1 MADYSNPEQPAEPLV
16 DEDLQTLVRT
26 QIDNAVS
33 FINEL
38 APERARLADY
48 YEGLLPDLPAP
59 EGRSQA
65 VATVVRDTIVA
76 MKPGL
81 LRAFFGPER
90 VVEFRPRKPEDVEQA
105 TQQTEY
111 INYIVTEDNPGL
123 MVFAAA
129 MEDALVKDYGV
140 LKWWWEESSET
151 EGVTYEAISVEQLE
165 GMMAEAMNTPG
176 CEITIESVEPVIGDI
191 LKVAMTRTRTTG
203 RARIA
208 AVPPEEFIF
217 PRSTRSLDSA
227 TFVGHRAMRTVSDL
241 VGMGY
246 DRAEVE
252 ACITASDELV
262 DNEEATQR
270 ANWDGVD
277 TGDMDDTPGGEAAK
291 PIRRVKYVEAY
302 LLHDT
307 DGDGIAE
314 LRRICT
320 IGDAYKIVHNA
331 PAAERPFAVMM
342 ADPKPHTM
350 QGRGIARRVDD
361 LQAIESVITRGTLDS
376 LALSICPR
384 TEIVEGQV
392 NLKDA
397 LNPELAALIRV
408 KQPGMMREVKHSFVG
423 PDTLPMLD
431 YFESQRENRTGT
443 SRAAAG
449 LNPDALQSSTR
460 AAVAATVTGSQQQ
473 QELVARF
480 MAETGFKPVFK
491 GLYQLVKRH
500 QSEARMV
507 KLFGSFVP
515 VDPSSWDDADP
526 DVSVNVALGMGM
538 AEDKLAS
545 LGAIAM
551 SQKEILATLG
561 PINPIVTL
569 KQYRDTLAKMAEVAG
584 YKNSE
589 LFYQQVDPNW
599 QPPPQEPPQ
608 PDPAAMQLAQIEMMK
623 VQQDGQMQAAR
634 LQFDRE
640 RAEAELAFKQEQER
654 MRDARERDQMLLDM
668 EMERFKIESEQNVK
682 LETAK
687 LARAAVTPEPG
698 V

>member
-1 MADYSNPEQPAEPLV
+1 MAASPEPEQAADVPV
-16 DEDLQTLVRT
+16 SEDLQTLVRS
-26 QIDNAVS
+26 QIDQSVS

-38 APERARLADY
+38 APERARLAEY
-48 YEGLLPDLPAP
+48 YEGGLPDLPAP
-59 EGRSQA
+59 DGRSQA

-151 EGVTYEAISVEQLE
+151 EGVTYEALSLEQLE
-165 GMMAEAMNTPG
+165 AMLASEAPG
-176 CEITIESVEPVIGDI
+176 EDITIESIEPSFMGT
-191 LKVAMTRTRTTG
+191 LKVALTRVKTSG

-227 TFVGHRAMRTVSDL
+227 TFVAHRSMRMVSDL

-252 ACITASDELV
+252 ECITAADELV
-262 DNEEATQR
+262 DNEEVLQR
-270 ANWDGVD
+270 SDWDGVD
-277 TGDMDDTPGGEAAK
+277 TGGLDDTPTGDAAK

-302 LLHDT
+302 LLHDS

-320 IGDAYKIVHNA
+320 IGDAYKIVRNE

-342 ADPKPHTM
+342 ADPKPHSM

-376 LALSICPR
+376 LALAIVPR

-397 LNPELAALIRV
+397 LNPELGALIRV

-431 YFESQRENRTGT
+431 YFEAQRENRTGT

-449 LNPDALQSSTR
+449 LNPDALQSSTK
-460 AAVAATVTGSQQQ
+460 AAVAATVTGAQQQ
-473 QELVARF
+473 VELVARF
-480 MAETGFKPVFK
+480 LAETGLKPLFK

-538 AEDKLAS
+538 AEDKLNS
-545 LGAIAM
+545 LNAISM

-561 PINPIVTL
+561 PSNPIVTL

-584 YKNSE
+584 YKNTE

-599 QPPPQEPPQ
+599 QPPPSEPPQ

-634 LQFDRE
+634 LEFDKQQ
-640 RAEAELAFKQEQER
+640 AMAELAFKQEQER
-654 MRDARERDQMLLDM
+654 MKDARERDQMLLDM

>member
-1 MADYSNPEQPAEPLV
+1 MAASPESAQPADVPV
-16 DEDLQTLVRT
+16 SEDLQTLVRS
-26 QIDNAVS
+26 QIDQAVS

-48 YEGLLPDLPAP
+48 YEGGLPDLPAP
-59 EGRSQA
+59 DGRSQA

-151 EGVTYEAISVEQLE
+151 EGVTYEALSLE
-165 GMMAEAMNTPG
+165 DLEAMLAAAGPG
-176 CEITIESVEPVIGDI
+176 EDITIESIEPSFLGT
-191 LKVAMTRTRTTG
+191 LKVAMTRTRTSG

-227 TFVGHRAMRTVSDL
+227 TFVGHRSMRTVSDL

-252 ACITASDELV
+252 ACITASDEIV

-270 ANWDGVD
+270 ADWDGVD
-277 TGDMDDTPGGEAAK
+277 TGDLDDTPNGDGAT
-291 PIRRVKYVEAY
+291 PIRRVKYVECY
-302 LLHDT
+302 LLYDS

-320 IGDAYKIVHNA
+320 IGDAFKIVRNE

-376 LALSICPR
+376 LALSIVPR

-397 LNPELAALIRV
+397 LNPELGALIRV

-431 YFESQRENRTGT
+431 YFEAQRENRTGT

-449 LNPDALQSSTR
+449 LNPDALQSSTK
-460 AAVAATVTGSQQQ
+460 AAVAATVTGAQQQ
-473 QELVARF
+473 VELVARF
-480 MAETGFKPVFK
+480 LAETGLKPLFR

-538 AEDKLAS
+538 AEDKLNS
-545 LGAIAM
+545 LNAIAM

-561 PINPIVTL
+561 PVNPIVTL

-584 YKNSE
+584 YKNTE

-599 QPPPQEPPQ
+599 QPPPSEPPQ

>member
-1 MADYSNPEQPAEPLV
+1 MAASPESAQPADVPV
-16 DEDLQTLVRT
+16 SEDLQTLVRS
-26 QIDNAVS
+26 QIDQAVS

-59 EGRSQA
+59 DGRSQA

-151 EGVTYEAISVEQLE
+151 EGVTYEALSLE
-165 GMMAEAMNTPG
+165 ELEAMLAAAGPG
-176 CEITIESVEPVIGDI
+176 EDITVESIEPSFLGT
-191 LKVAMTRTRTTG
+191 LKVAMTRTKTTG

-227 TFVGHRAMRTVSDL
+227 TFVGHRSMRTVSDL

-252 ACITASDELV
+252 ACITASDEIV

-270 ANWDGVD
+270 ADWDGVD
-277 TGDMDDTPGGEAAK
+277 TGDLDDTPNGDGAT
-291 PIRRVKYVEAY
+291 PIRRVKYVECY
-302 LLHDT
+302 LLYDS

-320 IGDAYKIVHNA
+320 IGDAFKIVRNE

-376 LALSICPR
+376 LALSIVPR

-397 LNPELAALIRV
+397 LNPELGALIRV

-431 YFESQRENRTGT
+431 YFEAQRENRTGT

-449 LNPDALQSSTR
+449 LNPDALQSSTK
-460 AAVAATVTGSQQQ
+460 AAVAATVTGAQQQ
-473 QELVARF
+473 VELVARF
-480 MAETGFKPVFK
+480 LAETGLKPLFR

-538 AEDKLAS
+538 AEDKLNS
-545 LGAIAM
+545 LNAIAM

-561 PINPIVTL
+561 PVNPIVTL

-584 YKNSE
+584 YKNTE

-599 QPPPQEPPQ
+599 QPPPSEPPQ
-608 PDPAAMQLAQIEMMK
+608 LDPAAMQLAQIEMMK